1 MTLRE
6 YLDVDGVADALAV
19 KPCFVRRLVWERR
32 IPYYK
37 VGKVRPVR
45 PCRDRDLDRAEPTR
59 TAALTTQ
66 RGQANSRAMRSP
78 MLAAISASR
87 RADASR

>member
-37 VGKVRPVR
+37 VGKFVRFDP
-45 PCRDRDLDRAEPTR
+45 AEIETWIEQNRHEPLR
-59 TAALTTQ
+59 
-66 RGQANSRAMRSP
+66 
-78 MLAAISASR
+78 
-87 RADASR
+87 